1 MSAPATRRRV
11 PGLRRL
17 LLILLALAV
26 VGGLVATAYFSQ
38 LLSARDVSVTGATN
52 APADRVAQVVEPLKG
67 RPLLQ
72 ITPGQRDA
80 YAAQVLTVS
89 PWIDRATVT
98 VKYPST
104 LVVEVTEREVV
115 AFARRPAGTV
125 LVDAKGVPFIKV
137 GEPPILTPELDV
149 DDPRSDDPA
158 TTASI
163 AVLKS
168 LPPDLHGQVIE
179 IGADS
184 PANVRFVLRDKRVVY
199 WGDES
204 RADAKT
210 AALRM
215 VLTRPGKEFTV
226 INPDMPTTR

>member
-17 LLILLALAV
+17 LLILLALIV
-26 VGGLVATAYFSQ
+26 VGGLAVGAYFSPV
-38 LLSARDVSVTGATN
+38 LSARDVSVTGATN
-52 APADRVAQVVEPLKG
+52 APADEVAKVVEPLKG

-72 ITPGQRDA
+72 ITSAQRDS
-80 YAAQVLTVS
+80 YAARVITVS

-104 LVVEVTEREVV
+104 LVVQVVEREVV
-115 AFARRPAGTV
+115 AYAQRPAGIV

-137 GEPPILTPELDV
+137 GEPPILTPKLVVNDPKP
-149 DDPRSDDPA
+149 DDPP

-168 LPPDLHGQVIE
+168 LPPDLHGQIVE

-199 WGDES
+199 WGDDS
-204 RADAKT
+204 RAEAKT

>member
-1 MSAPATRRRV
+1 MSAPATRRHV

-17 LLILLALAV
+17 LLILLAVIVVAGLAA
-26 VGGLVATAYFSQ
+26 GAYFSPV
-38 LLSARDVSVTGATN
+38 LSARDVSVTGATN
-52 APADRVAQVVEPLKG
+52 APSDKVAAVVEPLKG

-72 ITPGQRDA
+72 ITPGQRDS
-80 YAAQVLTVS
+80 YAARVIAVS

-104 LVVEVTEREVV
+104 LVVEVIEREVV
-115 AFARRPAGTV
+115 AYAERPAGTV

-137 GEPPILTPELDV
+137 GEPPILTPKLTV
-149 DDPRSDDPA
+149 DDPKSDDPS
-158 TTASI
+158 TAAAI

-168 LPPDLHGQVIE
+168 LPPDLHGQVVE
-179 IGADS
+179 IGAKS
-184 PANVRFVLRDKRVVY
+184 PADVRFVLRDKRVVH
-199 WGDES
+199 WGDDH
-204 RADAKT
+204 RAADKT

>member
-1 MSAPATRRRV
+1 MSSPATRRRV

-26 VGGLVATAYFSQ
+26 VAGLGAAAYFSPV
-38 LLSARDVSVTGATN
+38 LSARDVSVTGATN
-52 APADRVAQVVEPLKG
+52 APADRVAAVVEPLKG

-80 YAAQVLTVS
+80 YAAQVLAVS

-98 VKYPST
+98 VSYPST

-115 AFARRPAGTV
+115 AYAQLPAGTV

-137 GEPPILTPELDV
+137 GEPPILTPKLTV
-149 DDPRSDDPA
+149 RDPKADDPA
-158 TTASI
+158 TEASI

-168 LPPDLHGQVIE
+168 LPPDLHGQVLEIE
-179 IGADS
+179 ADS
-184 PANVRFVLRDKRVVY
+184 PANVRFVLRDKRVVN
-199 WGDES
+199 WGDDQ
-204 RADAKT
+204 RTADKT

-215 VLTRPGKEFTV
+215 VLTRPGREFTV
-226 INPDMPTTR
+226 INPDMPTAR